1 MGYGIV
7 HNTLLRNMTRSFHF
21 HIPCIQ
27 PGQGGSGTATVERWS
42 GGASRVDTTRLE
54 PKMGKGD
61 EMGTDHFFQGMPW
74 DTTVICDQIIGIPWD
89 IDGYSW
95 YIQLKF
101 FFLQH
106 TSLRRMSPVY
116 VGCYLGDQRSLRRMS
131 PISRSTPV
139 EDSLRF
145 GELLAKSLAGRTSQ
159 FPRKDWQGKPSVN
172 HH

>member
-1 MGYGIV
+1 MVVDYVLAMWMDGFQGHFQKSFLTFYVLEKLDYRSDPFNTLIPYMSNVYSIQIIYIYIVYTVYRLHMHMGYGIV

-89 IDGYSW
+89 IDGYS
-95 YIQLKF
+95 
-101 FFLQH
+101 
-106 TSLRRMSPVY
+106 
-116 VGCYLGDQRSLRRMS
+116 
-131 PISRSTPV
+131 
-139 EDSLRF
+139 
-145 GELLAKSLAGRTSQ
+145 
-159 FPRKDWQGKPSVN
+159 
-172 HH
+172 